1 MVKNPPAN
9 VGDKEIQVGFL
20 GQEDPLEEGMTIQY
34 RIQSN
39 TESPLFLPGESRG
52 QRSLAGYSPKGH
64 KRVGYD

>member
-1 MVKNPPAN
+1 MKNPPAS
-9 VGDKEIQVGFL
+9 VGDNEMQVGFP

-39 TESPLFLPGESRG
+39 TESPLFLPGECYG
-52 QRSLAGYSPKGH
+52 QRSLAAYSPEGH

>member
-1 MVKNPPAN
+1 M
-9 VGDKEIQVGFL
+9 QVGFL

-39 TESPLFLPGESRG
+39 TESPLFLPGESHG
-52 QRSLAGYSPKGH
+52 QRSLEGYSPKGH